1 MRSLK
6 TNIYFK
12 LGSIVLLALL
22 LLIPT
27 AMIEELVHE
36 REFTRMTA
44 IEEVSAKWG
53 NAQIITG
60 PYLTIPYTRYIVQEN
75 TNLSRAVTESREHLY
90 ILPADLN
97 IQGELTPQTRER
109 GIYKVAV
116 YQSNI
121 AINGRFEL
129 PDLSAIDVPLE
140 DLEFDKAEL
149 AIGIRDLRGIEKQVT
164 LNWNNAAIPFGSGVP
179 TKDVVWGGLSADVA
193 MTNDSNN
200 TYAFGFEL
208 DLKGSQQL
216 FFVPVGKETSI
227 DLKSTWQ
234 NPSFNG
240 AFLPDTHHVDA
251 AGFNAHWEVLD
262 LNRNYPQWWT
272 NQQHALE
279 ESAFG
284 VDLLLPIDDY
294 QKTYRSI
301 RYAILFIGLT
311 FMVFFFIEVMRK
323 VTIHPI
329 QYLLVGIALVVFYT
343 LLLSIS
349 EHLNFNA
356 AFAIAAS
363 ATLLLIGS
371 YMFAVLRSRR
381 LTTLITGILTVLY
394 GFIYIVIQLQDFA
407 LLMGSI
413 GIFLVIAL
421 TMFYSRK
428 IDWSNVTFSKAE
440 SDSNIEK

>member
-36 REFTRMTA
+36 REYTRMTA

-53 NAQIITG
+53 NAQIIAG

-75 TNLSRAVTESREHLY
+75 TNLSRSVTESREHLY
-90 ILPADLN
+90 ILPADLTV
-97 IQGELTPQTRER
+97 QGELTPQTRER

-200 TYAFGFEL
+200 TYTFAFEL

-251 AGFNAHWEVLD
+251 AGFNAHWAVLD

-363 ATLLLIGS
+363 ATLVLIGS

-413 GIFLVIAL
+413 GIFLIIAL
-421 TMFYSRK
+421 TMYFSRK
-428 IDWSNVTFSKAE
+428 IDWSNVTFSKSE
-440 SDSNIEK
+440 NTQG